1 MKIDDIFKIAVK
13 EKASDVH
20 LVNNSSPILR
30 IDGELV
36 LIDKFL
42 SEEEKKSIKD
52 RHPEKIKKEN
62 EDQVPSG
69 ENDDSVDKYFLYSN
83 EDLIKN
89 HAVDED
95 DASENEGEVVG
106 YDLSFVNNQ
115 EMRKAIKEMLTKN
128 QEKRFFEEKDL
139 DFSYEIEDNRFRLNL
154 SFEKGNIKLVARVI
168 KSKLPTM
175 EDLQMPSPVY
185 DLLRSKQGLILVTG
199 PTGSGKSTSLAAMIE
214 YINNN
219 RNCNIITLEDPI
231 EYIFESK
238 KSVISQRQLG
248 TDMPNFASGLR
259 HVLRQDPDVIMVGE
273 MRDLETISTAIT
285 LAETGHLV
293 LATLHTCSAS
303 QTIDRIIDIF
313 PPHQQN
319 QIKSQL
325 SLILSAVISQVL
337 VPKKGGGRVAVRE
350 LMLNNPAVSNLIREQ
365 KIAQIKSVIETH
377 SSEGMVSFE
386 KDIKRLAAEGT
397 ITLETAKNLLD
408 NRLFSD

>member
-30 IDGELV
+30 INGELV

-42 SEEEKKSIKD
+42 SEEEKKNIKD
-52 RHPEKIKKEN
+52 NHPEKIKKEK
-62 EDQVPSG
+62 EGIG

-95 DASENEGEVVG
+95 SASEDERE

-115 EMRKAIKEMLTKN
+115 EMKKAIKEMLTKD

-139 DFSYEIEDNRFRLNL
+139 DFSYEMEGNRFRLNL
-154 SFEKGNIKLVARVI
+154 SFERGNIKLIARVI

-175 EDLQMPSPVY
+175 EDLQMPKPVY
-185 DLLRSKQGLILVTG
+185 DLLNSNQGLILITG

-219 RNCNIITLEDPI
+219 RNCNIITLEDPV

-248 TDMPNFASGLR
+248 TDMPTFASGLR

-337 VPKKGGGRVAVRE
+337 VPRKGGGRVAVRE